1 MDEKPNLEQE
11 AAEAR
16 FQMIPLRNGRRYL
29 DLIMTLGIPL
39 ALLYLLPPS
48 IFCLVFGLV
57 LMAVLAYLFIFRR
70 NHIITVTGAEL
81 QNCNTITG
89 KETTISVAEIQ
100 SVKTGLLGDLVL
112 IDREGKKRLCVE
124 KNMSCYDRFQN
135 FLQEHNIPHAND

>member
-57 LMAVLAYLFIFRR
+57 LMVLLAYLFIFRR
-70 NHIITVTGAEL
+70 NHIITVTGAEI

-89 KETTISVAEIQ
+89 KETTFSVAEIQ
-100 SVKTGLLGDLVL
+100 SVKAGLFGDLVL
-112 IDREGKKRLCVE
+112 IDREGKKRLYVE
-124 KNMSCYDRFQN
+124 KNMSCYDHFLK
-135 FLQEHNIPHAND
+135 FLQMHGLSSAKD